1 MLIKAIRV
9 NNHRVRLIQLAN
21 GTFAPEV
28 GDLSFALGYRSH
40 DATRKI
46 RATLTNNREVIN
58 ATKEM
63 MAVYN
68 NVVERDVKRA
78 LYFLT
83 EQGLTKLLA
92 RTKNDLPETERARLY
107 DAMRATTPA
116 VVTPAVT
123 AVTKV
128 APTTTSNRYLTR
140 RDICEKAGQKNMN
153 EIQFSEAVAN
163 HAKTKYG
170 NTNTRGIMRGKYPEI
185 AKMIRVRNKDMLV
198 YSPKFAA
205 TLTPYLTAYVKGVTK
220 QTTPP
225 ITVIDMSNGKSV
237 SGRCVSLD

>member
-1 MLIKAIRV
+1 MLIKAIRI

-63 MAVYN
+63 TEAYN

-92 RTKNDLPETERARLY
+92 RTKNDLPETERVRLF

-116 VVTPAVT
+116 VVAP

-128 APTTTSNRYLTR
+128 APTTSPNRYLTR
-140 RDICEKAGQKNMN
+140 RDICERAGQKNLN

-170 NTNTRGIMRGKYPEI
+170 ISNTRGIMRGKYPEI
-185 AKMIRVRNKDMLV
+185 AKMIRVRNKDVLV
-198 YSPKFAA
+198 YSPKFAY
-205 TLTPYLTAYVKGVTK
+205 TLTPYLMAYVKGVTSTTK

-237 SGRCVSLD
+237 SGRRISLD